1 MSIENGDKSLIP
13 DWDAELEKL
22 TGQSVDESFARH
34 DEENYEQPAEV
45 LTASGSDEASGGEK
59 TPLITVNYGISIEE
73 EERAFK
79 LFQKL
84 FVTKKNIVKT
94 VLFGLA
100 AAAFA
105 VQIIM
110 GKGDSI
116 SWGLMTVCLAF
127 IAVVWITPVRVRK
140 FLMQALEAL
149 KDDRYVLRV
158 FDSGFEIE
166 TIIPQEDIEIASEID
181 KAEGDDDD
189 EDIEKRLKPETSKY
203 SFDRLGLKLVE
214 TDEMFMIFV
223 GKETYHI
230 LPKRALNRELATSF
244 EISFIPKFSEHIKA

>member
-1 MSIENGDKSLIP
+1 MSIENGDNNLIP
-13 DWDAELEKL
+13 DWNAELEKL
-22 TGQSVDESFARH
+22 TGQSADESFALPG
-34 DEENYEQPAEV
+34 EENLGQPAEV
-45 LTASGSDEASGGEK
+45 LIAAEAAKTSVEEK
-59 TPLITVNYGISIEE
+59 IPLITVNYGISIEE
-73 EERAFK
+73 EERAFR

-84 FVTKKNIVKT
+84 FVTKKNVVKT
-94 VLFGLA
+94 ILFGLA

-149 KDDRYVLRV
+149 KDDRYILRV

-166 TIIPQEDIEIASEID
+166 TIIPQEDIELASEIGRD
-181 KAEGDDDD
+181 EGDDD
-189 EDIEKRLKPETSKY
+189 EDIEKRIKPETSKY

-230 LPKRALNRELATSF
+230 LPKRALDDEQATSF
-244 EISFIPKFSEHIKA
+244 EISFIPRFSEHIKA